1 MSKTPN
7 QVFVLDISKKPLT
20 PCLPVIARK
29 LLNARKAKVFRLY
42 PFTII
47 LKKSVKD
54 PPKPIEIRID
64 PGSKTTGIALVKE
77 TQVIWGAEL
86 IHRGQAIHTR
96 LETRLAIR
104 RSRRN
109 RKNRYRQPRFLNR
122 TRPKGGLPPSLQ
134 HRVLTTM
141 TWVYRLHKLT
151 PIQSIAFE
159 LVNFDT
165 QKMQNPEISGVEYQQ
180 GELQGYEVREYLL
193 EKWNRKCAYCGNENL
208 PLQVEHINP
217 RAKGGTNRVS
227 NLCLACE
234 KCNLKKGTQDI
245 KDFLERK
252 PEILKKIMS
261 QAKAQLKDA
270 AAVNATKSALF
281 QALKATIIEPI
292 YVGRGSLTKFN
303 RTNLKFPK
311 AHWIDAACCGDV
323 SQGLTLAINQ
333 PLLIKAMG
341 WGSRQVVQTDK
352 YGFPRPGYKP
362 KKKVKGWNT
371 GDIISVIDGKHQ
383 GVKCKRIKTTRFK
396 GNFDIRVNDTVISV
410 SRNQIKLV
418 HRNDGYNY
426 SFARDCREMSEK
438 TVRVPRSKINDR

>member
-7 QVFVLDISKKPLT
+7 QVFVLDADKKPLT

-29 LLNARKAKVFRLY
+29 LLNAGKAKVFRLY

-47 LKKSVKD
+47 LGKSVND
-54 PPKPIEIRID
+54 LPEPIEIRID
-64 PGSKTTGIALVKE
+64 PGSKTTGIALVQG

-86 IHRGQAIHTR
+86 THRGQAIKSR
-96 LETRLAIR
+96 LETRRGVR
-104 RSRRN
+104 RSRGN
-109 RKNRYRQPRFLNR
+109 RKTRYRKARFLNR
-122 TRPKGGLPPSLQ
+122 TRPKGWLPPSLQ

-141 TWVYRLHKLT
+141 TWVSRLRKLA

-159 LVNFDT
+159 LVSFDT

-180 GELQGYEVREYLL
+180 GELQGYEVRQYLL
-193 EKWNRKCAYCGNENL
+193 EKWNRECAYCGSENL

-217 RAKGGTNRVS
+217 RAKGGSNRVS

-245 KDFLERK
+245 KDFLKKK
-252 PEILKKIMS
+252 PEVLKKIMS
-261 QAKAQLKDA
+261 QAKAPLKDA

-281 QALKATIIEPI
+281 QALKATAIEPI

-323 SQGLTLAINQ
+323 SQGLTLTINQ

-352 YGFPRPGYKP
+352 YGFPRSGYKP
-362 KKKVKGWNT
+362 KKKVAGWNT
-371 GDIISVIDGKHQ
+371 GDIVSVIGGKHQ

-396 GNFDIRVNDTVISV
+396 GNFDIRVNDSVISV
-410 SRNQIKLV
+410 SRNQLKPV
-418 HRNDGYNY
+418 HRSDGYNY
-426 SFARDCREMSEK
+426 SFA
-438 TVRVPRSKINDR
+438 

>member
-1 MSKTPN
+1 MSKSPN

-29 LLNARKAKVFRLY
+29 LLNAGKAKVFRLY

-47 LKKSVKD
+47 LKKSVND

-64 PGSKTTGIALVKE
+64 PGSKTTGIALVQE

-86 IHRGQAIHTR
+86 IHRGQAIKSR
-96 LETRLAIR
+96 LETRRAVR
-104 RSRRN
+104 RSHRN
-109 RKNRYRQPRFLNR
+109 CKTRYRQPRFLNR
-122 TRPKGGLPPSLQ
+122 TRPKGWLPPSLQ
-134 HRVLTTM
+134 HRVLTTI
-141 TWVYRLHKLT
+141 TWVNRLRKLA

-159 LVNFDT
+159 LVKFDT

-193 EKWNRKCAYCGNENL
+193 EKWNRKCAYCGTENL

-252 PEILKKIMS
+252 PEILKQIMS
-261 QAKAQLKDA
+261 QAKAPLKDA

-281 QALKATIIEPI
+281 QALKATVIEPI
-292 YVGRGSLTKFN
+292 YVGRGS
-303 RTNLKFPK
+303 
-311 AHWIDAACCGDV
+311 
-323 SQGLTLAINQ
+323 
-333 PLLIKAMG
+333 
-341 WGSRQVVQTDK
+341 
-352 YGFPRPGYKP
+352 
-362 KKKVKGWNT
+362 
-371 GDIISVIDGKHQ
+371 
-383 GVKCKRIKTTRFK
+383 
-396 GNFDIRVNDTVISV
+396 
-410 SRNQIKLV
+410 
-418 HRNDGYNY
+418 
-426 SFARDCREMSEK
+426 
-438 TVRVPRSKINDR
+438 